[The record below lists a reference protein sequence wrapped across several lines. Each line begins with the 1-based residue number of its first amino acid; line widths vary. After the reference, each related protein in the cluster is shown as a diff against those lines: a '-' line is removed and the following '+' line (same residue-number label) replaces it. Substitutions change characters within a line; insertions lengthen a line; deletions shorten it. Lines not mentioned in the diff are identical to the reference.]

1 MIRAV
6 LLAGIVALVAASPGA
21 GHGLLQRAEPRAGST
36 VRTAPKTVRLWFA
49 GAIEPRYSGLHVLDP
64 AGTRV
69 DLDDAD
75 VDPATG
81 AVMTVSLLP
90 SLPRGRY
97 RVLWRALSVDGHVT
111 RGDFAFRIAP

>member
-1 MIRAV
+1 VIRAV
-6 LLAGIVALVAASPGA
+6 LLAGLVALVAASPGA

-36 VRTAPKTVRLWFA
+36 VRMAPRTVRLWFA
-49 GAIEPRYSGLHVLDP
+49 GAIEPRYSGVHVLDA

-81 AVMTVSLLP
+81 TVMTVSLLP

-97 RVLWRALSVDGHVT
+97 RVVWRALSVDSHVT
-111 RGDFAFRIAP
+111 RGEFAFRIAP